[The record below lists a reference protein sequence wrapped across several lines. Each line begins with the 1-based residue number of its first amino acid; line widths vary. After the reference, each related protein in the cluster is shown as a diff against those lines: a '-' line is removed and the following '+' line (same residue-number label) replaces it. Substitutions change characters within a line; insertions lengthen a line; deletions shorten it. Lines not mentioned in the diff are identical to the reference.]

1 MALYKISPTFSFPVI
16 DVEATSKNLKF
27 LREERKIKVS
37 ELQKMFNLEYPQ
49 AIYNWENPDAK
60 TLPRIDNLVA
70 LAKLYEIT
78 IDELLVIKM
87 ENSGEMV
94 VSEPSPPFGVKK
106 ETIDFIHANASK
118 QTISA
123 IEKFFGFS
131 CYNPHMEKSSYTV
144 VKHPLEPVWSPESTV
159 LLLGTMPSPASREVG
174 FYYMHPQ
181 NRFWRVLPAI
191 FGERLSLPNNSP
203 DTTSAIAERK
213 DFILRH
219 NLSLWDVLASCQIE
233 GAADSSIKQE
243 IPNDFTEIFSNS
255 KICRVFFTGKTAAA
269 LWKKHCSSYE
279 KQFGLT
285 CTCLPSTSPANARFT
300 MEKLIEEYKIVRDF
314 EK

>member
-1 MALYKISPTFSFPVI
+1 MALYKISSTFSFPVI

-118 QTISA
+118 HTISV
-123 IEKFFGFS
+123 S
-131 CYNPHMEKSSYTV
+131 
-144 VKHPLEPVWSPESTV
+144 PL
-159 LLLGTMPSPASREVG
+159 
-174 FYYMHPQ
+174 H
-181 NRFWRVLPAI
+181 
-191 FGERLSLPNNSP
+191 
-203 DTTSAIAERK
+203 
-213 DFILRH
+213 
-219 NLSLWDVLASCQIE
+219 
-233 GAADSSIKQE
+233 DSSVHQ
-243 IPNDFTEIFSNS
+243 
-255 KICRVFFTGKTAAA
+255 
-269 LWKKHCSSYE
+269 
-279 KQFGLT
+279 
-285 CTCLPSTSPANARFT
+285 
-300 MEKLIEEYKIVRDF
+300 
-314 EK
+314 

>member
-1 MALYKISPTFSFPVI
+1 
-16 DVEATSKNLKF
+16 
-27 LREERKIKVS
+27 
-37 ELQKMFNLEYPQ
+37 
-49 AIYNWENPDAK
+49 
-60 TLPRIDNLVA
+60 
-70 LAKLYEIT
+70 
-78 IDELLVIKM
+78 
-87 ENSGEMV
+87 MV
-94 VSEPSPPFGVKK
+94 VSEPCPPFGVKK
-106 ETIDFIHANASK
+106 ETIDFFHANASK

-131 CYNPHMEKSSYTV
+131 LCNFHMEKSSFVT
-144 VKHPLEPVWSPESTV
+144 HPLEPVWSPESTV

-191 FGERLSLPNNSP
+191 FGATLSLPNNSP
-203 DTTSAIAERK
+203 DTEAAISERK

-219 NLSLWDVLASCQIE
+219 NLALWDVLSRCQIE
-233 GAADSSIKQE
+233 GASDSSIKQE
-243 IPNDFTEIFSNS
+243 IPNDFTEIFSKS
-255 KICRVFFTGKTAAA
+255 KIQHVFFTGKTAAA
-269 LWKKHCSSYE
+269 LWKKHCTSYE
-279 KQFGLT
+279 KQFGPT

>member
-1 MALYKISPTFSFPVI
+1 MKS
-16 DVEATSKNLKF
+16 
-27 LREERKIKVS
+27 
-37 ELQKMFNLEYPQ
+37 
-49 AIYNWENPDAK
+49 
-60 TLPRIDNLVA
+60 
-70 LAKLYEIT
+70 
-78 IDELLVIKM
+78 
-87 ENSGEMV
+87 
-94 VSEPSPPFGVKK
+94 
-106 ETIDFIHANASK
+106 
-118 QTISA
+118 
-123 IEKFFGFS
+123 
-131 CYNPHMEKSSYTV
+131 SSYTV

-159 LLLGTMPSPASREVG
+159 LLLGTMPSPASREIG

-181 NRFWRVLPAI
+181 NRFWQVLPAI
-191 FGERLSLPNNSP
+191 FGATLSLPNNSP

-219 NLSLWDVLASCQIE
+219 NLARCQIE
-233 GAADSSIKQE
+233 GASDSSIKQE
-243 IPNDFTEIFSNS
+243 IPNDFTKIFSNS

-269 LWKKHCSSYE
+269 LWKKHCTSYE

>member
-1 MALYKISPTFSFPVI
+1 MDLYKISPKFSFPVI

-78 IDELLVIKM
+78 IDEMLVIKM
-87 ENSGEMV
+87 ENSGEMI
-94 VSEPSPPFGVKK
+94 VSEPCPPFGVKK

-131 CYNPHMEKSSYTV
+131 LYNPHMEKSSFVT
-144 VKHPLEPVWSPESTV
+144 HPLAPVWSPESTM
-159 LLLGTMPSPASREVG
+159 LLLGTMPSPASRKVG

-191 FGERLSLPNNSP
+191 FGETLSFENKSP
-203 DTTSAIAERK
+203 DTESVIAERK
-213 DFILRH
+213 DFLLRH
-219 NLSLWDVLASCQIE
+219 NLALWDVLASCQID
-233 GAADSSIKQE
+233 GASDSSIQKE
-243 IPNDFTEIFSNS
+243 IPNDFTEIFTKS
-255 KICRVFFTGKTAAA
+255 KIRHVFFTGKTASD
-269 LWKKHCSSYE
+269 LWKKHCADIYE
-279 KQFGLT
+279 KQFRLT

-300 MEKLIEEYKIVRDF
+300 MEKLVEEYKILLSC
-314 EK
+314 